1 MNPINAN
8 LLIAIL
14 DILVVSILFYY
25 IFLLLKTTR
34 AMQLVVGIII
44 IGVLLKMIEVLS
56 RITGF
61 IALNWIIKNSIT
73 VLGISLPIILVII
86 FQPELRRFLGKLG
99 TQRSFLGSA
108 LNLIEFAYLKPE
120 SIDIICRAIDILSR
134 KKTGALLVIEREI
147 PLDPYLESGIRIGS
161 FISNELLISIFTPPS
176 LLHDGAIVIKH
187 DTIVSARVILPL
199 TENLYI
205 SKNFGTRHRAGIGVT
220 EETDAISVVVSE
232 QDSRISLAV
241 SGRITTN
248 LTINELREMLFVMC
262 KSKKKVTKKT

>member
-1 MNPINAN
+1 MNSINAN
-8 LLIAIL
+8 LFVMVF
-14 DILVVSILFYY
+14 DILVVSILIYY
-25 IFLLLKTTR
+25 IFVLLKTTR
-34 AMQLVVGIII
+34 AMQLVLGIII
-44 IGVLLKMIEVLS
+44 IGVLLKMIEFLS

-61 IALNWIIKNSIT
+61 IALNWIIKNSIS

-108 LNLIEFAYLKPE
+108 LNLIDFMYLKPE
-120 SIDIICRAIDILSR
+120 SIDLICRSIDLLSR
-134 KKTGALLVIEREI
+134 KKTGALIVIERET
-147 PLDPYLESGIRIGS
+147 PLEPFLESGIRIGS
-161 FISNELLISIFTPPS
+161 EISSEILISIFTPPS

-187 DTIVSARVILPL
+187 DLIVSARVILPL

-220 EETDAISVVVSE
+220 EDTDAISVIVSE

-248 LTINELREMLFVMC
+248 LTINELREMLMVMC
-262 KSKKKVTKKT
+262 KSKKRNNKK

>member
-1 MNPINAN
+1 MNP
-8 LLIAIL
+8 LIANIPIYAL
-14 DILVVSILFYY
+14 DMVVVSILFYY

-44 IGVLLKMIEVLS
+44 IGVLLKMIEFLS

-61 IALNWIIKNSIT
+61 IALNWIIKNATT

-108 LNLIEFAYLKPE
+108 LNLIDFTYLKPE
-120 SIDIICRAIDILSR
+120 SIDLICRSIDILSR
-134 KKTGALLVIEREI
+134 KKIGALLVIERET
-147 PLDPYLESGIRIGS
+147 PLDPFLESGIRIGS
-161 FISNELLISIFTPPS
+161 EISSELLISIFTPPS
-176 LLHDGAIVIKH
+176 LLHDGAIVVKH
-187 DTIVSARVILPL
+187 DQIISARVILPL

-220 EETDAISVVVSE
+220 EETDAISVIVSE

-248 LTINELREMLFVMC
+248 LTVNELREMLLVMC
-262 KSKKKVTKKT
+262 KSRKKTNKK